1 MRGNIRQFVRVL
13 VETLSLPQPIVEIG
27 ALQVAGQ
34 PYSAD
39 LRPLC
44 AAAGYTDYIGCDVR
58 PGLGVDRIEDV
69 HHLSFAADTIGTV
82 LMLETLEH
90 VKNPLQA
97 MAEVWRVLQPGGLV
111 VISSCMD
118 FPVHEYPADYWRF
131 APQGFDLLLERF
143 TPRRVYLQGAPVF
156 PHTLAGVGHKA
167 GPAEQQQHN
176 ENDPQPAAQP
186 SQVQARLARL
196 DGLVGTISGTLT
208 QEISPRLGPDPFR
221 LLGEDL
227 TEEEQARYPENMLHV
242 AYDRLLQKDEEI
254 HRLRSEM
261 QKIQRLLAQGEPQ
274 AEHAGESS
282 AEQPD
287 QAAEQPDPAAGP
299 AAGAPRLN

>member
-1 MRGNIRQFVRVL
+1 MRGNIRQFVRVV
-13 VETLSLPQPIVEIG
+13 VETLRLPQPIVEIG

-44 AAAGYTDYIGCDVR
+44 AAAGYPDYIGCDVR
-58 PGLGVDRIEDV
+58 SGLGVDRVEDV
-69 HHLSFAADTIGTV
+69 HHLSFAADTIGSV

-167 GPAEQQQHN
+167 GPAEQQQQN
-176 ENDPQPAAQP
+176 ENDPQPPAQP
-186 SQVQARLARL
+186 SQVRQDRLDRL

-221 LLGEDL
+221 LLGQDL

-261 QKIQRLLAQGEPQ
+261 QAMQRLLAQGEP
-274 AEHAGESS
+274 
-282 AEQPD
+282 
-287 QAAEQPDPAAGP
+287 
-299 AAGAPRLN
+299 RLN

>member
-167 GPAEQQQHN
+167 GPAEQHQHN

-186 SQVQARLARL
+186 SQVQAPPSPPGRPGRHDFRHL
-196 DGLVGTISGTLT
+196 D
-208 QEISPRLGPDPFR
+208 PRDFAP
-221 LLGEDL
+221 
-227 TEEEQARYPENMLHV
+227 
-242 AYDRLLQKDEEI
+242 
-254 HRLRSEM
+254 
-261 QKIQRLLAQGEPQ
+261 
-274 AEHAGESS
+274 
-282 AEQPD
+282 
-287 QAAEQPDPAAGP
+287 
-299 AAGAPRLN
+299 AGA

>member
-69 HHLSFAADTIGTV
+69 HQLSFAADTIGTV

-176 ENDPQPAAQP
+176 ENDPQP

-196 DGLVGTISGTLT
+196 DGLVSTISGTLT

-221 LLGEDL
+221 LLGQDL

-254 HRLRSEM
+254 HRLRTEM
-261 QKIQRLLAQGEPQ
+261 QAIQRLLAQGEPQ
-274 AEHAGESS
+274 AEHTGESS
-282 AEQPD
+282 
-287 QAAEQPDPAAGP
+287 AEQPDPAAGP